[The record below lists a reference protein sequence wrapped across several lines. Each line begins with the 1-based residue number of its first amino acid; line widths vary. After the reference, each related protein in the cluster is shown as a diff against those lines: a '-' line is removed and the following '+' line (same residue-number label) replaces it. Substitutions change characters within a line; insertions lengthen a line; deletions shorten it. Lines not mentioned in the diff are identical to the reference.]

1 MACGESTMFDGRV
14 ASLVRGCLHD
24 GPAPDGIPDSWRK
37 FEIIQHTSASHPFF
51 DFDMS
56 IDIVQGL
63 ADFFAPCFCVMET
76 DGGVLCGT
84 VDEYRQYMLRQK
96 KPEEELGDDSSPDSL
111 HEMTIRDSGG
121 RPLMRLLLRNWNTWG
136 GIDPYCDSYAYECY
150 LSDDCAVALQNHFL
164 GIFAEKGSWLT
175 GFSAAAKRAAGKRE
189 EAFSDGFGNGSAAGL
204 IPVEAGRIFFR
215 AAAPDRF
222 GAFAIRRNGD
232 YCNVRRK
239 RSSAWVTGVEI
250 WVQILLPLFCC
261 W

>member
-1 MACGESTMFDGRV
+1 MFDGRV

-96 KPEEELGDDSSPDSL
+96 KPEEELGDDSSPDWL
-111 HEMTIRDSGG
+111 REMTIRDSCGQ
-121 RPLMRLLLRNWNTWG
+121 PLMRLLLRDWNTWG
-136 GIDPYCDSYAYECY
+136 GIDPYCDSYVYECY

-164 GIFAEKGSWLT
+164 GIFAEKRILIDRILCGSET
-175 GFSAAAKRAAGKRE
+175 SRREKGGGFSRWFRKW
-189 EAFSDGFGNGSAAGL
+189 FGG
-204 IPVEAGRIFFR
+204 
-215 AAAPDRF
+215 
-222 GAFAIRRNGD
+222 GAHPG
-232 YCNVRRK
+232 
-239 RSSAWVTGVEI
+239 
-250 WVQILLPLFCC
+250 
-261 W
+261 